1 MLTAI
6 LVITQKT
13 KKMERINVSEIASK
27 ARVLDTANVNLL
39 LKADMMMFFSWGCTE
54 IAAIQHEN
62 TPRLTRLT
70 VNGLKHNG
78 YVYIALNGADLFD
91 VYITQKD
98 GEIKTTLSDLYFD
111 ELASSIDY
119 QIESGVENY
128 KEEAYKAITKNLNK

>member
-1 MLTAI
+1 
-6 LVITQKT
+6 
-13 KKMERINVSEIASK
+13 
-27 ARVLDTANVNLL
+27 
-39 LKADMMMFFSWGCTE
+39 
-54 IAAIQHEN
+54 
-62 TPRLTRLT
+62 
-70 VNGLKHNG
+70 
-78 YVYIALNGADLFD
+78 LNGADLFD